1 MQDLLPIGSVVVLKE
16 GTKKLMIIGRL
27 QQNVKTKKLYDYA
40 GCPWPEGYMDKEHCY
55 VFNHDDIDLLY
66 YLGMQDVEEFN
77 FRFKLD
83 EMMEISMAKEN
94 TTTNK
99 ATVKQAEQVMENQLE
114 IPDFNFGQP
123 VKEQP
128 EVNVQ
133 VIFEKGGISKD
144 EKDDLFI
151 MYSFA
156 IIITVLNF
164 ILLYKQVW

>member
-1 MQDLLPIGSVVVLKE
+1 MPRANA
-16 GTKKLMIIGRL
+16 T
-27 QQNVKTKKLYDYA
+27 A
-40 GCPWPEGYMDKEHCY
+40 
-55 VFNHDDIDLLY
+55 
-66 YLGMQDVEEFN
+66 
-77 FRFKLD
+77 
-83 EMMEISMAKEN
+83 
-94 TTTNK
+94 NK
-99 ATVKQAEQVMENQLE
+99 ATVKKADQVMENQLE

-144 EKDDLFI
+144 DKDDLFM
-151 MYSFA
+151 MYAFA

>member
-1 MQDLLPIGSVVVLKE
+1 MPRANA
-16 GTKKLMIIGRL
+16 T
-27 QQNVKTKKLYDYA
+27 A
-40 GCPWPEGYMDKEHCY
+40 
-55 VFNHDDIDLLY
+55 
-66 YLGMQDVEEFN
+66 
-77 FRFKLD
+77 
-83 EMMEISMAKEN
+83 
-94 TTTNK
+94 NK
-99 ATVKQAEQVMENQLE
+99 ATVKKADQAMENQLE

-133 VIFEKGGISKD
+133 VVFEKGGISKD

-151 MYSFA
+151 MYAFA

>member
-1 MQDLLPIGSVVVLKE
+1 MP
-16 GTKKLMIIGRL
+16 R
-27 QQNVKTKKLYDYA
+27 A
-40 GCPWPEGYMDKEHCY
+40 
-55 VFNHDDIDLLY
+55 
-66 YLGMQDVEEFN
+66 
-77 FRFKLD
+77 
-83 EMMEISMAKEN
+83 
-94 TTTNK
+94 TTTANK
-99 ATVKQAEQVMENQLE
+99 ATVKKADQVMENQLE

-123 VKEQP
+123 AKEQP

-133 VIFEKGGISKD
+133 VIFEKGGIDKD

>member
-1 MQDLLPIGSVVVLKE
+1 MPRANANATT
-16 GTKKLMIIGRL
+16 TKKA
-27 QQNVKTKKLYDYA
+27 D
-40 GCPWPEGYMDKEHCY
+40 
-55 VFNHDDIDLLY
+55 
-66 YLGMQDVEEFN
+66 
-77 FRFKLD
+77 
-83 EMMEISMAKEN
+83 
-94 TTTNK
+94 
-99 ATVKQAEQVMENQLE
+99 QVMENQLE

-144 EKDDLFI
+144 DKDDLFM
-151 MYSFA
+151 MYAFA

>member
-1 MQDLLPIGSVVVLKE
+1 MP
-16 GTKKLMIIGRL
+16 R
-27 QQNVKTKKLYDYA
+27 A
-40 GCPWPEGYMDKEHCY
+40 
-55 VFNHDDIDLLY
+55 
-66 YLGMQDVEEFN
+66 
-77 FRFKLD
+77 
-83 EMMEISMAKEN
+83 N
-94 TTTNK
+94 TTANK
-99 ATVKQAEQVMENQLE
+99 ETVMKADQVMENQLE

-144 EKDDLFI
+144 DKDDLFI
-151 MYSFA
+151 MYAFA

>member
-1 MQDLLPIGSVVVLKE
+1 MP
-16 GTKKLMIIGRL
+16 R
-27 QQNVKTKKLYDYA
+27 A
-40 GCPWPEGYMDKEHCY
+40 
-55 VFNHDDIDLLY
+55 
-66 YLGMQDVEEFN
+66 
-77 FRFKLD
+77 
-83 EMMEISMAKEN
+83 N
-94 TTTNK
+94 TTANK
-99 ATVKQAEQVMENQLE
+99 ATVKKADQVMENQLE
-114 IPDFNFGQP
+114 IPNFNFGQP

-151 MYSFA
+151 MYAFA